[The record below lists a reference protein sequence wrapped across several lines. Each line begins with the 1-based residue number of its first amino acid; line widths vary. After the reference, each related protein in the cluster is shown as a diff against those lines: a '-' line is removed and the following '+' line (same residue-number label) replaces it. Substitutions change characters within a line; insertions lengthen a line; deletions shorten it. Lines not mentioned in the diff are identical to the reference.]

1 MNEEL
6 LNELK
11 EIKEELE
18 ISDYVFNSLLK
29 RALEY
34 KEFENQN
41 VSEEELFQIVKVA
54 LESYDYYDKDIDTFR
69 KNNNQLFEA
78 GLKRVPIVD
87 NRYYDDDDDD
97 KSINK

>member
-18 ISDYVFNSLLK
+18 ISDHVFNSLLK

-41 VSEEELFQIVKVA
+41 VSEEELFQIVKEA
-54 LESYDYYDKDIDTFR
+54 LGSYDYYDKDIDTFR

-87 NRYYDDDDDD
+87 NRYYDYYDDD